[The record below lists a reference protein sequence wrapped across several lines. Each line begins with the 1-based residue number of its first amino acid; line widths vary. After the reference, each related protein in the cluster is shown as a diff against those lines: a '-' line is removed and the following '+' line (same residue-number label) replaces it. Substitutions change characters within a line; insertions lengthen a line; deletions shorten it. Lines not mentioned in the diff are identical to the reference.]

1 MNTLDMLKQI
11 FDVCIIPLLGVLT
24 AYLITYI
31 QTTKE
36 QLKKKTDNEL
46 LNKYID
52 MVGNTVSDCV
62 KTTNQTYVDSLKQ
75 EGKFDEEAQKTAFQ
89 KSLNAV
95 LALLTTEA
103 KEYLTEAYGDLNL
116 YLTNKIEST
125 VEKEKAK
132 KKISAE

>member
-1 MNTLDMLKQI
+1 MTVEMLKQI

-24 AYLITYI
+24 TYAITYI
-31 QTTKE
+31 QTAKE
-36 QLKKKTDNEL
+36 QLKKKTDNDL

-52 MVGNTVSDCV
+52 MVGDTISDCV

-75 EGKFDEEAQKTAFQ
+75 EGKFDEEAQKVAFQ
-89 KSLNAV
+89 KTFNAV
-95 LALLTTEA
+95 LVLLTKEA
-103 KEYLTEAYGDLNL
+103 KDYLTAAYGDLNL

-132 KKISAE
+132 KKLTNS

>member
-1 MNTLDMLKQI
+1 MTLEMLKQI

-24 AYLITYI
+24 AYVITYI
-31 QTTKE
+31 QTAKE
-36 QLKKKTDNEL
+36 QLKKKTDNDL

-52 MVGNTVSDCV
+52 MVANTVSDCV
-62 KTTNQTYVDSLKQ
+62 KTTNQTYVDALKEQ
-75 EGKFDEEAQKTAFQ
+75 GKFDEEAQKVAFQ

-95 LALLTTEA
+95 LALLTKEA
-103 KEYLTEAYGDLNL
+103 KEYLTAAYGDLNL

-132 KKISAE
+132 KKLTNS